1 MISKRSPPVSLS
13 RRLPTES
20 AADIRRFAS
29 HTGLAMWAW
38 NSLHASLF
46 LIFWHLI
53 RGGHPRMTQATA
65 HRIWHTIQNDSTQR
79 DMILGT
85 VQTHPSIPP
94 ALAKRIIWLLKTA
107 DRLSTYR
114 NIAVHSPA
122 IFSRYLKTIPSA
134 EQQSTRTAA
143 RLRFNEIRHDQFWRF
158 LTGDLNALSLYAAHM
173 AEATRV
179 PRIGTASLPR
189 RPRLRSLS
197 QIDRIEGQISR
208 LAQSVGQRPRR
219 SSSPRTRKP

>member
-1 MISKRSPPVSLS
+1 
-13 RRLPTES
+13 
-20 AADIRRFAS
+20 
-29 HTGLAMWAW
+29 
-38 NSLHASLF
+38 
-46 LIFWHLI
+46 
-53 RGGHPRMTQATA
+53 MTQATA

-79 DMILGT
+79 DMIAGT
-85 VQTHPSIPP
+85 VQTHPWIPP

-114 NIAVHSPA
+114 NIAVHTPA
-122 IFSRYLKTIPSA
+122 LFSRYLKTIPSA
-134 EQQSTRTAA
+134 EPQSTRTTT

-158 LTGDLNALSLYAAHM
+158 LTGDLNALSLYAAHI

-179 PRIGTASLPR
+179 PAIGTVSLPR

-208 LAQSVGQRPRR
+208 LAQSGGQRPQR
-219 SSSPRTRKP
+219 SSSPRKHKP

>member
-1 MISKRSPPVSLS
+1 
-13 RRLPTES
+13 
-20 AADIRRFAS
+20 
-29 HTGLAMWAW
+29 MWAW

-114 NIAVHSPA
+114 NIAVHTPA

-143 RLRFNEIRHDQFWRF
+143 RLRFNEIGHDQFWRF
-158 LTGDLNALSLYAAHM
+158 LTGDLNALSLS
-173 AEATRV
+173 TRRTWLKR
-179 PRIGTASLPR
+179 PEFLQLEPR
-189 RPRLRSLS
+189 RCLEDHAFDLSRRL
-197 QIDRIEGQISR
+197 IG
-208 LAQSVGQRPRR
+208 
-219 SSSPRTRKP
+219 